1 MNKKGSYSWIFILVG
16 VIIIAGIIVA
26 IIISNQDKNTVP
38 IITNQS
44 LSLYLRALEPNT
56 KISISGNYIVNDFY
70 TNYIIS
76 KGELIRDSFTL
87 IEGIITNKTKI
98 YCASDNH
105 YANISTEEFT
115 QEEKNN
121 NLSKQECILNKVGK
135 LKIESSPNLIE
146 GENTITLNVSA
157 IGLINRPSFC
167 MSWSPG
173 IVLINNL
180 DSGLIC
186 NNAIWL
192 NYTSYNQE
200 KKEFN
205 WLPKDIYRC
214 GEDWMEECESVE
226 GTICYQVLLDVPAR
240 YKDKVSKCYRIA
252 EQINNEN
259 KIVRLQAKAENI
271 NSADAIQIY
280 LFDEDLWYNE
290 NTGKYE
296 YISELNNKNLG
307 NSEDIIYEIK

>member
-1 MNKKGSYSWIFILVG
+1 MNKKGSYGWIFILVG

-26 IIISNQDKNTVP
+26 IIISNQDKTTVP

-44 LSLYLRALEPNT
+44 LNLYIRALEPNT

-70 TNYIIS
+70 TNYVLS
-76 KGELIRDSFTL
+76 RGELIRDSFTL
-87 IEGIITNKTKI
+87 IEGITTNKTEI

-105 YANISTEEFT
+105 YSNLSTEEFT

-121 NLSKQECILNKVGK
+121 NLSKQECTLNKIGK
-135 LKIESSPNLIE
+135 LKIESSPNLVE
-146 GENTITLNVSA
+146 GDNTITLNVSA

-167 MSWSPG
+167 MSWSPN

-200 KKEFN
+200 KKEFH

-214 GEDWMEECESVE
+214 GDWMEECESVE
-226 GTICYQVLLDVPAR
+226 GTICHQVLLDVPAR

-259 KIVRLQAKAENI
+259 KIVRLQVKAENI

-307 NSEDIIYEIK
+307 TKEDIIYEIK